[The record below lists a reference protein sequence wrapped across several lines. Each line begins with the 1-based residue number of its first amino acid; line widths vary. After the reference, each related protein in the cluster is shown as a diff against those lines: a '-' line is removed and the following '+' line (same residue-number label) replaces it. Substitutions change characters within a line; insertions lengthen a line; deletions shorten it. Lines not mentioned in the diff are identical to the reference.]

1 LTGKRYGLH
10 CFSCNGEIFI
20 KGEDYERSSYINKN
34 GKKRSMP
41 ICFQCL
47 ADYASAENDRFV
59 EEEWYRNN
67 PGKDMEEELR
77 KQYYLNKYGE
87 Y

>member
-1 LTGKRYGLH
+1 
-10 CFSCNGEIFI
+10 
-20 KGEDYERSSYINKN
+20 
-34 GKKRSMP
+34 MP